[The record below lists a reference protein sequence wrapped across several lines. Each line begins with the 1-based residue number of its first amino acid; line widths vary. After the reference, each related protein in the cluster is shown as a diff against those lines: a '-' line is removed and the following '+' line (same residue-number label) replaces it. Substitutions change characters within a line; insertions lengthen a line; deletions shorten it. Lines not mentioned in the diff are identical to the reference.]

1 MGREKRA
8 DMAYR
13 ERNLMGGI
21 LPPIKAFA
29 GSGLA
34 GIGAFTAQVSAL

>member
-1 MGREKRA
+1 MGWEKRA
-8 DMAYR
+8 DMAHR
-13 ERNLMGGI
+13 QRLVGGI
-21 LPPIKAFA
+21 LPPIKASA

>member
-1 MGREKRA
+1 MGSEKRA
-8 DMAYR
+8 DTAHR
-13 ERNLMGGI
+13 QRNLVCGI

>member
-1 MGREKRA
+1 MRSEKRA
-8 DMAYR
+8 DIAHR
-13 ERNLMGGI
+13 QRNLVRGI

-34 GIGAFTAQVSAL
+34 GIDALTAQESAL